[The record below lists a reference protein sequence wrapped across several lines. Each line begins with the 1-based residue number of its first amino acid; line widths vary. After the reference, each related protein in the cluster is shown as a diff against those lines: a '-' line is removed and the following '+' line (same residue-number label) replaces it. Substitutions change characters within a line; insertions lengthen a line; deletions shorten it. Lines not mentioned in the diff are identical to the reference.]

1 MSVYIAF
8 FVGGYVS
15 TLLNAYSKGNLTV
28 SGSFYLLL
36 WPLYGIITIT
46 ELITQHSD
54 SITAVGKSILARGVD
69 IVKWV
74 ISLFKVKQ

>member
-46 ELITQHSD
+46 EFVTKHSD
-54 SITAVGKSILARGVD
+54 TILAAGKATLAGV
-69 IVKWV
+69 IAAVKWAV
-74 ISLFKVKQ
+74 SLFKAK